1 MIPQYNGSKSE
12 KATSFAPL
20 PAGGY
25 VAKIVGAR
33 IENYS
38 WGSMLVIAFDICEGE
53 HTGFFQ
59 EQFDNNTNDD
69 KKWKG
74 TYRITIPDEKS
85 EYFSSQKRSFNNLI
99 YALENSNGNYHFDWN
114 EKNLKGLTFG
124 VLFRNKEWEWNGK
137 TGWTTEC
144 CAVTDADEIRE
155 ESFTIPKDKPL
166 ANHAT
171 AAAATGTG
179 VGNNPEFDTITD
191 DDDLPF

>member
-33 IENYS
+33 IEPYS
-38 WGSMLVIAFDICEGE
+38 WGSVLVIAFDISEGE
-53 HTGFFQ
+53 YVNFFK

-85 EYFSSQKRSFNNLI
+85 EYFGNHKRSFNNLI
-99 YALENSNGNYHFDWN
+99 YSLESSNGNYHFDWN
-114 EKNLKGLTFG
+114 EKNLKNLTFG

-144 CAVTDADEIRE
+144 CACTAADEIRE
-155 ESFTIPKDKPL
+155 ESFKIPKDKPL
-166 ANHAT
+166 NSSTGAT
-171 AAAATGTG
+171 VSTNTGTTA
-179 VGNNPEFDTITD
+179 DSTD
-191 DDDLPF
+191 ALLDEDLPF